1 MFLAVFCHWKKRAA
15 AKNTVKFPRR
25 VRNTA
30 KGWDNSVMRK
40 IMKIV
45 AVSVPVLAV
54 ATLAFWEVALLTTL
68 DATQIDDDL
77 MLI

>member
-1 MFLAVFCHWKKRAA
+1 
-15 AKNTVKFPRR
+15 
-25 VRNTA
+25 
-30 KGWDNSVMRK
+30 
-40 IMKIV
+40 MKIV

-54 ATLAFWEVALLTTL
+54 ATLTFWEVALLTTL

>member
-1 MFLAVFCHWKKRAA
+1 
-15 AKNTVKFPRR
+15 
-25 VRNTA
+25 
-30 KGWDNSVMRK
+30 MRK